1 MVTEIQTKVKFIA
14 SNRSHTVIIDEN
26 NECYS
31 WGCGKYGKLGH
42 RDVIDLMK
50 PRHVKHFLK
59 NIKDEI
65 EDDEELKRK
74 KKSSL
79 TVLQR
84 NESLHNDEKD

>member
-1 MVTEIQTKVKFIA
+1 MYNKKLNIVFMFEK
-14 SNRSHTVIIDEN
+14 
-26 NECYS
+26 YS
-31 WGCGKYGKLGH
+31 
-42 RDVIDLMK
+42 
-50 PRHVKHFLK
+50 
-59 NIKDEI
+59 KDEI